1 MSRSIILSNGT
12 LAVALDSNGIV
23 RDFYFPHVGLENHA
37 RQHYIHRVGVFAE
50 DRLHWL
56 SDGDWHILV
65 RCEDEALVSDITA
78 RHDGLGVEL
87 RFSDTVCA
95 DKNIFLRHVVVKN
108 LREHAR
114 DIKLYFSHEFEIH
127 KMHGSDT
134 AYYDP
139 LSHSIIH
146 YKGRRVFLVNGL
158 LDGEVFS
165 DYATGRAHA
174 LGREGSHRDAEDGWL
189 SKNPIEHG
197 PADSIIGLY
206 ASYAGGE
213 ERTCDYW
220 VVAAKTIPDAK
231 KLDEYVHASKTD
243 KLLSATRESWHSW
256 MRGRERDFHD
266 LSPEHIALFR
276 KSLMYARAH
285 VDVDGGIIASL
296 DSDMFQYG
304 LDTYSYVWTRDAAFV
319 VLTFDAVK
327 DTSIA
332 ARFFEFCADVIT
344 AEGYF
349 MHKYLP
355 DRSLGSSWHPW
366 VVGGRPQL
374 PIQED
379 ETAIVIYA
387 LNEHIK
393 ASGDMKLLTKVYEP
407 LVERAAHFLIEYRD
421 ETTHLPEQSYDLW
434 ERKRGTSTYS
444 TASVY
449 GGLKAA
455 AELARRM
462 KKEKEAARY
471 EQVAK
476 EVREALLTHLWGR
489 DAGLFYNMLSDGT
502 GPFYNMATEGKD
514 ATIDISSV
522 YGIFLFGVLE
532 PNEMRLLRAFEASAK
547 RLSEGIPVGGL
558 ARFENDDY
566 YRVPGPST
574 GNPWFLT
581 TLWYAEYLTAI
592 SSSPAELQ
600 RVRDIFTF
608 TARYALPSGV
618 LSEQL
623 NPQTGAQVC
632 AGPLAWAHA
641 TYVRAVVRYL
651 ERLEYFDKNR

>member
-12 LAVALDSNGIV
+12 LAVALDNHGIV
-23 RDFYFPHVGLENHA
+23 RDVYYPHVGLENHA

-56 SDGDWHILV
+56 SDGDWNIV
-65 RCEDEALVSDITA
+65 VKCEDEALVSDIVA

-87 RFSDTVCA
+87 HFSDTVC
-95 DKNIFLRHVVVKN
+95 DDRPVFMRRVVVKN
-108 LREHAR
+108 LRDQPRE
-114 DIKLYFSHEFEIH
+114 IKLYFSHEFELH

-134 AYYDP
+134 AYFDP
-139 LSHSIIH
+139 LSHTIIH

-158 LDGEVFS
+158 LEGGEFH

-197 PADSIIGLY
+197 PADSIIGFY
-206 ASYAGGE
+206 APYAGGQ
-213 ERTCDYW
+213 ERTCEYW
-220 VVAAKTIPDAK
+220 VVAAQTIPDAIEA
-231 KLDEYVHASKTD
+231 DAYIRHKTPAV
-243 KLLSATRESWHSW
+243 LLNATRESWHTW
-256 MRGRERDFHD
+256 IRARERDFRD
-266 LSPEHIALFR
+266 LSPEHVALFK

-304 LDTYSYVWTRDAAFV
+304 LDTYSYVWTRDASFI
-319 VLTFDAVK
+319 VLTFDAVG

-344 AEGYF
+344 KEGYF
-349 MHKYLP
+349 LHKYLP

-393 ASGDMKLLTKVYEP
+393 HSGDTDLLKKVYEP
-407 LVERAAHFLIEYRD
+407 LVERAARFLIEYRD
-421 ETTHLPEQSYDLW
+421 SNTKLPEQSYDLW
-434 ERKRGTSTYS
+434 ERKRGISTYTS
-444 TASVY
+444 AAVY
-449 GGLKAA
+449 GGLQAA
-455 AELARRM
+455 AELARRL
-462 KKEKEAARY
+462 KKEKEADEY
-471 EQVAK
+471 EHAAK
-476 EVREALLTHLWGR
+476 EVREAILTFLWR
-489 DAGLFYNMLSDGT
+489 DDAKLFYNMLSDGT

-514 ATIDISSV
+514 GTIDISSV
-522 YGIFLFGVLE
+522 YGVFLFGVLE
-532 PNEMRLLRAFEASAK
+532 PNEMRLLRAFETSVT
-547 RLSEGIPVGGL
+547 RLSEGVSAGGI

-581 TLWYAEYLTAI
+581 TLWHAEYLIATA
-592 SSSPAELQ
+592 STPADL
-600 RVRDIFTF
+600 RPARDIFSW

-623 NPQTGAQVC
+623 DPQTGAQVC

-641 TYVRAVVRYL
+641 TYVRAVVKYL
-651 ERLEYFDKNR
+651 ERLEYFDKK